1 MYQLVSIAGNWKGL
15 SRDYDK
21 LIGQKWQE
29 NILFHYRIT
38 KTNRLVVAYHVLWK
52 NEFTRDQTNS
62 LCTCKGGVS
71 QYRSMRVP
79 TFLDNNF
86 MLIVEIA
93 QQLRPMRF
101 QCGSFLL
108 ICDWFVKAYPRHT
121 LSHTHT
127 CTQLHTL
134 YTPFFWSFSWKRG
147 RRAPSTQD
155 VQFIHIWIRSMSLCT
170 RKP

>member
-1 MYQLVSIAGNWKGL
+1 MAREHTV
-15 SRDYDK
+15 
-21 LIGQKWQE
+21 
-29 NILFHYRIT
+29 HYRIT

-62 LCTCKGGVS
+62 LFTWKGGVS

-93 QQLRPMRF
+93 QQLRVQWGF
-101 QCGSFLL
+101 NAAAFYSFAIGSWKL
-108 ICDWFVKAYPRHT
+108 IRDVHF
-121 LSHTHT
+121 HTHIRT
-127 CTQLHTL
+127 HSLHTL
-134 YTPFFWSFSWKRG
+134 FWSFSWKRG

-155 VQFIHIWIRSMSLCT
+155 VRFIHISIRSMSLCT